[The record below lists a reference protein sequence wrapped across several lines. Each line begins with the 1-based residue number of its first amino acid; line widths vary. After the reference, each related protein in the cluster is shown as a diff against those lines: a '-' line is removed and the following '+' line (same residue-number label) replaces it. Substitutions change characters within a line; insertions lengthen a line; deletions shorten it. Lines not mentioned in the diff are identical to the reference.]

1 MTLPYPE
8 QLKAALYKWF
18 PSIRWKQTNEGNL
31 VSDGNGLYGQLSI
44 SYDTNHCLFLT
55 WHTEHTYTY
64 IHYNGS
70 VCIGLS
76 LLFATA
82 LERSDN
88 QFTYA
93 ELICLIMFCDECTV
107 NNLDHLKGLCVS
119 RLTRRDMVIGGRA

>member
-18 PSIRWKQTNEGNL
+18 PSIRWKETIHGNL
-31 VSDGNGLYGQLSI
+31 VSKGLYGQLSI
-44 SYDTNHCLFLT
+44 SYDTNHRLFLT
-55 WHTEHTYTY
+55 WHTEHTYTH
-64 IHYNGS
+64 IHHNGS
-70 VCIGLS
+70 VCLGLV

-82 LERSDN
+82 LEQTDN

-93 ELICLIMFCDECTV
+93 ELICLIIFCDECTV
-107 NNLDHLKGLCVS
+107 NNLNHLKGLCVS

>member
-1 MTLPYPE
+1 MTLPYPDP
-8 QLKAALYKWF
+8 LRAALYKWF
-18 PSIRWKQTNEGNL
+18 PSIRWKQTDQGNL

-44 SYDTNHCLFLT
+44 SYDTNHRLFLT

-64 IHYNGS
+64 IHHNGS
-70 VCIGLS
+70 VCLGLA

-82 LERSDN
+82 LEQTDN

-93 ELICLIMFCDECTV
+93 ELLCLIMFCDECV
-107 NNLDHLKGLCVS
+107 QPLDHLKGLCVS